1 MKILLPLIKKE
12 RNSSRLQEGGK
23 KLLSRSHNLNLVG
36 LQRLPRLVSLKKK
49 KKNKIKGLQTHSLD
63 FYFSRSQTLPG
74 ASATHKHT
82 HTNTIIKQ
90 KKSLIINI
98 YKHTAFNHITWPF
111 PPVICA
117 LM

>member
-49 KKNKIKGLQTHSLD
+49 KKTKSRAFTHSLD

-82 HTNTIIKQ
+82 H
-90 KKSLIINI
+90 
-98 YKHTAFNHITWPF
+98 KHHYQAKEITYH
-111 PPVICA
+111 
-117 LM
+117 